1 MDHPKQLN
9 NYEGIGNMDQRAQK
23 QRWIYGGKNNLA
35 FLLFGVFFLIWIFF
49 LHGLPLSL
57 DDYGFLGTSFVS
69 NSEAL
74 QWVLGFGNG
83 RLLGNGGI
91 VFLLHHPKTG
101 VVVRPLVLAGIAVLL
116 PAVLRVR
123 RNIGSLFTMLL
134 IMMIAPGVFG
144 QSISWMSGFQNYV
157 PPVFLF
163 LAGTYIVLHSGKNGK
178 VCMVLCAAA
187 VMIGVAMQ
195 LYIEHSSCLNLLMA
209 VLLVGYV
216 WKKQRQRSCRIT
228 ALCFSLGAILGFA
241 AMLLI
246 TGRSTVGHV
255 SYLSG
260 GFSAL
265 LHGLM
270 RNAVE
275 IMGMLAENAAL
286 LLCLAGL
293 LLVLIKRFQKDFT
306 VMEMKASVLGLILPA
321 VFFCG
326 RLFIG
331 FRSWYGKLIPA
342 ETVFTL
348 FFMLLWTASV
358 SFVIIR
364 LCKKEKSKRVLACL
378 VLFVLAFAGLVP
390 LLFIWPIG
398 YRCLF
403 HSYVL
408 LVACALLLLDEV
420 MEGMESE
427 KHRRGLVTGLCCLMC
442 VSTLTMGAMFTDI
455 RKMNRIREDYL
466 SEMAGAGEKTVETF
480 NIPSPYIYEVW
491 NEEYEHYAVVDG
503 HQIRL
508 KILPADVWFRLNYY
522 HYS

>member
-1 MDHPKQLN
+1 MGHSVQNWRQDRCRRGL
-9 NYEGIGNMDQRAQK
+9 I
-23 QRWIYGGKNNLA
+23 
-35 FLLFGVFFLIWIFF
+35 FSLFGAFFLVWFF
-49 LHGLPLSL
+49 ILHGLPLSL
-57 DDYGFLGTSFVS
+57 DDYGFLGTSFAS

-74 QWVLGFGNG
+74 QWVLGYGNG
-83 RLLGNGGI
+83 RLFGNGGI
-91 VFLLHHPKTG
+91 IFLLHHEPLGTL
-101 VVVRPLVLAGIAVLL
+101 VRPLVLAGIAVLI
-116 PAVLRVR
+116 PAVLHTNR
-123 RNIGSLFTMLL
+123 ISGSMLAMFL
-134 IMMIAPGVFG
+134 IMTIAPGVFG

-163 LAGTYIVLHSGKNGK
+163 FAGTYIVLHSGKNGK
-178 VCMVLCAAA
+178 VCSVLCALA
-187 VMIGVAMQ
+187 VMMIGVAMQ

-216 WKKQRQRSCRIT
+216 WKKQHQRSCRIT
-228 ALCFSLGAILGFA
+228 ALCFSSGAILGFA
-241 AMLLI
+241 AMFLI

-265 LHGLM
+265 LYGLM
-270 RNAVE
+270 RNGVE
-275 IMGMLAENAAL
+275 IMGMLAENATL
-286 LLCLAGL
+286 LLCLASL
-293 LLVLIKRFQKDFT
+293 LLALMKHFQKDFT
-306 VMEMKASVLGLILPA
+306 VMEMKASVFGLILPA

-378 VLFVLAFAGLVP
+378 ALFILAFAGLVP

-408 LVACALLLLDEV
+408 LVACALLLLDEL
-420 MEGMESE
+420 MEGMGSE

-442 VSTLTMGAMFTDI
+442 VSALTMGAMFTDI
-455 RKMNRIREDYL
+455 RKMTRIREDYL
-466 SEMAGAGEKTVETF
+466 SEMAGAGEETVETF

-491 NEEYEHYAVVDG
+491 NEEYEHYMVVEG
-503 HQIRL
+503 HRIKL
-508 KILPADVWFRLNYY
+508 EILPADVWFRLNYY
-522 HYS
+522 HYK